1 MPNPVSPSAFVL
13 ASLAQKQAVKRCARR
28 NARRQHAPEACRK
41 SRENV
46 AQSAAQRVGARYEAC
61 AIDYLEAAGLHL
73 LARNLL
79 CTAGEIDVVMREG
92 AMLIFVEVRA
102 RRDRRFGGAAASV
115 TRSKQLRLR
124 RAAAVFLP
132 HLSRHFYGGL
142 LPQCRFD
149 VVAFDDGQL
158 QWLRDAF
165 RAA

>member
-1 MPNPVSPSAFVL
+1 MPNPVSPCAFAL
-13 ASLAQKQAVKRCARR
+13 ASLAQKQAVKRRARR
-28 NARRQHAPEACRK
+28 NTRGQRATDACPTR
-41 SRENV
+41 REN
-46 AQSAAQRVGARYEAC
+46 AGQSAAQRIGARYEAC
-61 AIDYLEAAGLHL
+61 AIDYLEAAGLRL

-79 CTAGEIDVVMREG
+79 CAAGEIDIVMREG
-92 AMLIFVEVRA
+92 AILIFVEVRA

-115 TRSKQLRLR
+115 THSKQLRLR

-132 HLSRHFYGGL
+132 HLSQRFYGGL

-165 RAA
+165 RTV